1 MTSFLGIRK
10 GIIMPVDERN
20 LEVIVNDLIKDVN
33 THANQIAAIQTDL
46 ARMTSDMTSDRDLL
60 IKNTERSDVL
70 IGHIKGQSDEM
81 LKLLTD
87 GERSRNESR
96 AFTQKQVWGIAAA
109 IVAGLGSIITT
120 ILTAV
125 LS

>member
-33 THANQIAAIQTDL
+33 THAQPDSCYSN
-46 ARMTSDMTSDRDLL
+46 R
-60 IKNTERSDVL
+60 
-70 IGHIKGQSDEM
+70 
-81 LKLLTD
+81 
-87 GERSRNESR
+87 
-96 AFTQKQVWGIAAA
+96 
-109 IVAGLGSIITT
+109 
-120 ILTAV
+120 

>member
-1 MTSFLGIRK
+1 
-10 GIIMPVDERN
+10 
-20 LEVIVNDLIKDVN
+20 
-33 THANQIAAIQTDL
+33 
-46 ARMTSDMTSDRDLL
+46 
-60 IKNTERSDVL
+60 
-70 IGHIKGQSDEM
+70 M

>member
-1 MTSFLGIRK
+1 MA
-10 GIIMPVDERN
+10 VEERN

-33 THANQIAAIQTDL
+33 THANQIASIQSDL
-46 ARMTSDMTSDRDLL
+46 NRMTSDISSVRDLL

-70 IGHIKGQSDEM
+70 ISHIKGQSDEM

-109 IVAGLGSIITT
+109 IVAGVGSVITT

>member
-46 ARMTSDMTSDRDLL
+46 ARMTSDMTSVRDLL

-70 IGHIKGQSDEM
+70 IGDIKGQSDEM

>member
-1 MTSFLGIRK
+1 
-10 GIIMPVDERN
+10 MPVEERN

-33 THANQIAAIQTDL
+33 THANQIASIQSDL
-46 ARMTSDMTSDRDLL
+46 SRMTSDISSVRDLL

-70 IGHIKGQSDEM
+70 ISHIKGQSDEM